1 MITNTEVLLKSIALL
16 TVQIEYI
23 EELEKNKTVYKYN
36 LKNQC
41 IKLKKILAQTLTD
54 FYKNFSDHLQVEAY
68 KDINAIEDAINKVK
82 IKSIKTD
89 VKK

>member
-1 MITNTEVLLKSIALL
+1 MNTEILLKSIALL
-16 TVQIEYI
+16 TIQIECI
-23 EELEKNKTVYKYN
+23 EDLEKNKVLYKYN

-41 IKLKKILAQTLTD
+41 IKLKQILSQTLTD
-54 FYKNFSDHLQVEAY
+54 FYKNFPDQLQVEAY
-68 KDINAIEDAINKVK
+68 KDINAIEEAIKKVK

>member
-1 MITNTEVLLKSIALL
+1 MNVETLLKSIALL
-16 TVQIEYI
+16 TIQIECI
-23 EELEKNKTVYKYN
+23 EELEKNKVLYKYN

-41 IKLKKILAQTLTD
+41 IKLKQILSQTLTD
-54 FYKNFSDHLQVEAY
+54 FYKNFPDQLQVEAY
-68 KDINAIEDAINKVK
+68 KDINAIEEAIKKVK

>member
-1 MITNTEVLLKSIALL
+1 MKTETLLKSIALL
-16 TVQIEYI
+16 TVQIECI
-23 EELEKNKTVYKYN
+23 EELEKDKILYKYN

-41 IKLKKILAQTLTD
+41 IKLKQILAQTLTD
-54 FYKNFSDHLQVEAY
+54 FYKNFPDQLQVEAY
-68 KDINAIEDAINKVK
+68 KDINAIEAAINKVK

>member
-1 MITNTEVLLKSIALL
+1 MNTEILLKSIALL
-16 TVQIEYI
+16 TIQIECI
-23 EELEKNKTVYKYN
+23 EDLEKNKVLYKYN

-41 IKLKKILAQTLTD
+41 IKLKQILSQTLTD
-54 FYKNFSDHLQVEAY
+54 FYRNFPDQLQVEAY
-68 KDINAIEDAINKVK
+68 KDINAIEEAIKKVK